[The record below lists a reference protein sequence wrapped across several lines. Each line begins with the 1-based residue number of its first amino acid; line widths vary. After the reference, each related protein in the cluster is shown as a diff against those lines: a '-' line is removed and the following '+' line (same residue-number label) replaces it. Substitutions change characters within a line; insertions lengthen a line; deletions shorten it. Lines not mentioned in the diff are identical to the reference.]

1 LSWLVEE
8 VTGYPF
14 QDLVTKEIW
23 HHIGAES
30 DASFIAYRYGIPLTQ
45 RPISRTITADQVQKY
60 EELDAA
66 TVLEAPSPIAGNFA
80 PERLY
85 QVARGK
91 YLVELIGCGA
101 CHTDGALEGVPN
113 FDRALAGSSIGI
125 AYTSPLGAEEPGIIY
140 PPNLTPDE
148 RTGLG
153 LWSDQQIEQ
162 AIRFG
167 VGRHMDRKIAI
178 MPWQGYAKMNEEDV
192 TAIVAYLRSI
202 KPVNHKVPDEVKP
215 GEKAKHPFVYFG
227 VYRRR

>member
-1 LSWLVEE
+1 MKACRLTFFVPLILIACA
-8 VTGYPF
+8 T
-14 QDLVTKEIW
+14 
-23 HHIGAES
+23 ES
-30 DASFIAYRYGIPLTQ
+30 ETPYNP
-45 RPISRTITADQVQKY
+45 VQEY

-80 PERLY
+80 PEHLY

-91 YLVELIGCGA
+91 YLVELTSCGA

-162 AIRFG
+162 AIRSG

-178 MPWQGYAKMNEEDV
+178 MPWQGYTKMNEDDA

-202 KPVNHKVPDEVKP
+202 KPVYYQVPDEVQP